1 MTNWQPKETTVF
13 ICPDCEHEQQEM
25 TETCPACGNRRLPRK
40 TSKHHLY
47 SFRFRMNLGNRKEE
61 YRLLLTKAQFGMLT
75 ELDEQDAYELIQ
87 SKFWDRV
94 ITMYTDHG
102 CDFDSMIFD
111 ATCLDEGS

>member
-40 TSKHHLY
+40 TSRHQLY
-47 SFRFRMNLGNRKEE
+47 RFLFRMNLGMRKEE
-61 YRLLLTKAQFGMLT
+61 YRILLTKGQYELLN
-75 ELDEQDAYELIQ
+75 ELDEQEAYELIQ

-94 ITMYTDHG
+94 VTMYSDHG

-111 ATCLDEGS
+111 ATCLEEGS